1 MQRPDGNEIKK
12 TNEWK
17 EEIEQVQINVR
28 FGIYT
33 GSIRLAY
40 FYVRQCL

>member
-28 FGIYT
+28 FGIST
-33 GSIRLAY
+33 DLVRLAL
-40 FYVRQCL
+40 F